1 MKKGGLKHASLWKR
15 AIAYLIDSLIIGFI
29 VLWPIKSA
37 VKANGFMGMK
47 EIFKAA
53 PVFSLKIGIISLII
67 SIITVLYWAIMEY
80 KLSQSVGKIVLGIKV
95 VSRRKDLVFKQCVI
109 RNLTK
114 FSSFLLF
121 LDTLYMIIRKQH
133 QRFFEK
139 LSDTEVIEVDRTKT
153 P

>member
-15 AIAYLIDSLIIGFI
+15 VIAYLIDSLIIGFI

-37 VKANGFMGMK
+37 VKANGFMSIK
-47 EIFKAA
+47 EAFKTA

-67 SIITVLYWAIMEY
+67 SIITILYWAIMEY
-80 KLSQSVGKIVLGIKV
+80 KLNQSVGKIILGIKV
-95 VSRRKDLVFKQCVI
+95 VSGRKDLVFKQCVI